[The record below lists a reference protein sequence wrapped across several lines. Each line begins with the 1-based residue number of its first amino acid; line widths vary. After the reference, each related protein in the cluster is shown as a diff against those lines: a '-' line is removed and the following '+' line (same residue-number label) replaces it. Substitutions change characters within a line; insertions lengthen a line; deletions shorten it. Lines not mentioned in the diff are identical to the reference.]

1 MRRLAAVA
9 AATLALAAQNA
20 NALSVSTDPKN
31 APAGAYQ
38 LEQRH
43 TQVLFAIPH
52 FGGITNYYGRFD
64 KVSGSLNFNPND
76 PAASAVSVAI
86 DTTSVDTMSQELIGE
101 LQGQAVFDS
110 AHFPQATFKSTSATR
125 TGPNTGTVT
134 GDLTIKG
141 ITKPVT
147 FAVTF
152 NGGLQ
157 SPMGGAYDIGFHGTT
172 TIKRSDFNMTDMV
185 WAPVVGDDVQ
195 LTIEAMFQQSKE

>member
-9 AATLALAAQNA
+9 AALTFVAQSA
-20 NALSVSTDPKN
+20 YAVSVSPDPKQ
-31 APAGAYQ
+31 APAGGYA

-52 FGGITNYYGRFD
+52 FGITNYYGRFD
-64 KVSGSLNFNPND
+64 KISGTLNFNPND

-86 DTTSVDTMSQELIGE
+86 DTSSIDTTSQELTGE
-101 LQGQAVFDS
+101 LQGPNVFDS

-141 ITKPVT
+141 ITKPVI
-147 FAVTF
+147 FDVTY

-157 SPMGGAYDIGFHGTT
+157 SPMGNAFDIGFHGTA
-172 TIKRSDFNMTDMV
+172 TIKRSDFNLTGMV
-185 WAPVVGDDVQ
+185 WAPIVGDDVQ
-195 LTIEAMFQQSKE
+195 LTIEAMFQQTKD